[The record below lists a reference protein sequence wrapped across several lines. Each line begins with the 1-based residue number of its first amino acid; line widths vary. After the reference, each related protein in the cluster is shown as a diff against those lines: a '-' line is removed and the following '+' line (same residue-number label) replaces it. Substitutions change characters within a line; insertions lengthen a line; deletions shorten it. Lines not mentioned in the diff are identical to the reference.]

1 MSVCLCACAHVYV
14 GVFLCYSLPLKSKQG
29 LSLSWSTDYQ
39 LTGQQTPKSTSSTSA
54 GVADAHCH
62 AQLFMWV
69 CGIRNQDLM
78 LTLQLRTCSSGPRA
92 HLCSLCPLD
101 HLFRYFPAFLNIC
114 VNCSNG
120 KLASQYRNIPYF
132 LYLISGYL
140 NRLPL
145 KEI

>member
-29 LSLSWSTDYQ
+29 LSLSWSTEYQ

-62 AQLFMWV
+62 AQLCMWV

-78 LTLQLRTCSSGPRA
+78 LTLQLRTCNSGPWA
-92 HLCSLCPLD
+92 HLQLRTSCSPVLTLPTGSSLQVLSCIFKYLCK
-101 HLFRYFPAFLNIC
+101 LF
-114 VNCSNG
+114 
-120 KLASQYRNIPYF
+120 QW
-132 LYLISGYL
+132 
-140 NRLPL
+140 
-145 KEI
+145 